1 MKVKVK
7 KFIAFLML
15 ILTIFSVFSNTV
27 FATEISSADLKYKG
41 DCGYHLQY
49 WDKDHWSYI
58 ITSFVTYSENG
69 KEYGSLPGKLRQDSG
84 RREGRADSEG
94 GSRNHTCGNDS
105 Q

>member
-69 KEYGSLPGKLRQDSG
+69 KEYPAYCLNRELPRSWNRGNTRLFSKYKFNY
-84 RREGRADSEG
+84 RR
-94 GSRNHTCGNDS
+94 
-105 Q
+105 